1 MGICLRTDIFAEQ
14 SVAVDSRLALMR
26 AKEKM
31 KQLSLISFIWCLT
44 EVLLWDYFVL
54 IFIRRNI
61 APRKKNTFALKIGEK
76 KPNFA
81 NENKKM

>member
-44 EVLLWDYFVL
+44 EVLL
-54 IFIRRNI
+54 
-61 APRKKNTFALKIGEK
+61 
-76 KPNFA
+76 
-81 NENKKM
+81 